1 MTITTS
7 SIGAAI
13 DYLVTAVTTAMP
25 TATVFDGPPVTDT
38 QLTFDDRVWIGY
50 SPLDPQ
56 LPAAAGGQ
64 DPRGLGARRR
74 DEDFAIVC
82 AVEHWS
88 GDTTMQPLRDGAFT
102 LLAAVETLLR
112 GTGGAPGDTTLGGT
126 VLWSGIGG
134 GLEVYQAQ
142 TANGASV
149 MIQFHIQCH
158 NVLTAS

>member
-13 DYLVTAVTTAMP
+13 DYLVTAVTAAMP
-25 TATVFDGPPVTDT
+25 TANVFDGPPTSDT
-38 QLTFDDRVWIGY
+38 ELTLDDRVWIGY
-50 SPLDPQ
+50 SPIDPQ
-56 LPAAAGGQ
+56 LPASTGSQ
-64 DPRGLGARRR
+64 DFRGIGARRR

-88 GDTTMQPLRDGAFT
+88 GDTTIQPLRDGAFA
-102 LLAAVETLLR
+102 LLAGVETLLR
-112 GTGGAPGDTTLGGT
+112 GTGGDPGDTTLDGS
-126 VLWSGIGG
+126 VLYCGIGG
-134 GLEVYQAQ
+134 GIEVYQAQ
-142 TANGASV
+142 TSNGASV